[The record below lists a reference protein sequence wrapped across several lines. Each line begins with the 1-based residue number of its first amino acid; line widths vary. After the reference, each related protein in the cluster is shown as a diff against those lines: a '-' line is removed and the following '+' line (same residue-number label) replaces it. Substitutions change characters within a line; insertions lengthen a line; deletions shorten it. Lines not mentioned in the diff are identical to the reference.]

1 MQTENGTRATGTVL
15 FLCTGNYY
23 RSRHAEEV
31 FNHLAAEAGLAWRA
45 TSRGLALEFG
55 VNNVGPMSRA
65 TQARLTALGIAHG
78 PDLRMPLPVTEHDLA
93 EVALV
98 VALKELEHRPL
109 LSERFPAWA
118 DRVEYWAVHDVDFAP
133 PDVALPEIEERV
145 RALVARLAAGS
156 VPANSRPADA

>member
-1 MQTENGTRATGTVL
+1 MQTANGSQTTDTVL

-31 FNHLAAEAGLAWRA
+31 FNHLAAEAGLPWQA

-65 TQARLTALGIAHG
+65 TQARLTALSIPHG

-93 EVALV
+93 EAELV

-109 LSERFPAWA
+109 LTERFPAWA

-133 PDVALPEIEERV
+133 PDVALPEIEDRV
-145 RALVARLAAGS
+145 RALVARLAAGAGHAN
-156 VPANSRPADA
+156 PA

>member
-1 MQTENGTRATGTVL
+1 MDTVL

-31 FNHLAAEAGLAWRA
+31 FNHLATKAGLPWRA

-55 VNNVGPMSRA
+55 VHNVGPMSRA
-65 TQARLTALGIAHG
+65 TQARLMALGIPHG
-78 PDLRMPLPVTEHDLA
+78 PELRMPLPVTDRDLA
-93 EVALV
+93 QSALV

-109 LSERFPAWA
+109 LAARFPAWA

-133 PDVALPEIEERV
+133 PDVALPEIEDQV

-156 VPANSRPADA
+156 HHANSSATDA

>member
-1 MQTENGTRATGTVL
+1 MPAATSRRTVL

-31 FNHLAAEAGLAWRA
+31 FNHLAAAAGLGWEA

-65 TQARLTALGIAHG
+65 TQARLTALGIPHR
-78 PDLRMPLPVTEHDLA
+78 PELRMPLPVSEHDLA
-93 EVALV
+93 EADLV

-109 LSERFPAWA
+109 LAERFPAWT

-133 PDVALPEIEERV
+133 PDEALPEIEGLVET
-145 RALVARLAAGS
+145 LVARLAAGAGPDAAAG
-156 VPANSRPADA
+156 PAR

>member
-1 MQTENGTRATGTVL
+1 
-15 FLCTGNYY
+15 
-23 RSRHAEEV
+23 
-31 FNHLAAEAGLAWRA
+31 
-45 TSRGLALEFG
+45 LALEFG

-65 TQARLTALGIAHG
+65 TEARLAALGIAHG
-78 PDLRMPLPVTEHDLA
+78 PDVRMPLPVTEHDLA

-133 PDVALPEIEERV
+133 PDVALPEIEDRL

-156 VPANSRPADA
+156 VPANLRQADA